1 MDNSVTSRTPLAS
14 VTSLLNIILRLSLM
28 GRALED
34 MGIISRLVMINSRV
48 IQMTIS
54 SDVERKV
61 GVWSKPGEADSLQV

>member
-48 IQMTIS
+48 IKMTIS

-61 GVWSKPGEADSLQV
+61 GVLLKPGEADSLGV